1 MADRGLGDAQLVGG
15 VGETHMTRGSLE
27 GTQAIER
34 GKRSLHANSLRKEV
48 SFT

>member
-15 VGETHMTRGSLE
+15 VGKAHMARGGLE
-27 GTQAIER
+27 STQAIER
-34 GKRSLHANSLRKEV
+34 GKRSLHANSLLKEV